1 MSPRRSSISKQTAE
15 DCTLPTT
22 GVKEFNSIL
31 KDTRNVDV
39 LFGYA
44 YPSTYR
50 AGMTG
55 LATHLFYS
63 ILNGRE
69 DTSCE
74 RYFRYD
80 VASPCHSVE
89 SGRPLKENHIV
100 GFSLTYEEDI
110 LNLIQ
115 MLDSGNIPIMA
126 QQRSETDPIVLVGGP
141 VPSANPEPYA
151 DFVDAFVIGEGD
163 LVISQIVNAAV
174 SLSSRSEIIKGLAE
188 IEGVYVP
195 AAGQDEVRRLRISQL
210 DSLYHPTA
218 QIIPDVPEGS
228 TLEPVFGKSLLVE
241 TTRGC
246 SYSCKFCLVGHI
258 CRPKRSRSLE
268 RLKDIISRGVQET
281 PVHKIALIA
290 SSLGDIDGLGDL
302 ASWIVD
308 QGLGLSVPSLRA
320 DSVSGE
326 LLSILVRGAQKTFTI
341 APETGSQKLR
351 RSAGKTLSDDEIENT
366 VQMAAKA
373 GFAALKLYFM
383 IGLPGETDED
393 VKTIVTMVERLVK
406 MSGMRVTVSLNP
418 FIPKAHT
425 DWEREAQP
433 SIENMR
439 AKIRIVERGLRSTKR
454 VEFEAL
460 DPRSARIQ
468 AALSIGDRSL
478 GKAILLAARYGGYG
492 GWRRAE
498 RESGV
503 PILSMA
509 SDTRRIDGH
518 LPWDFIKNQ

>member
-1 MSPRRSSISKQTAE
+1 MSRRKLLTSKQTAE
-15 DCTLPTT
+15 DCALPTT

-63 ILNGRE
+63 ILNDRE

-110 LNLIQ
+110 INLLQ
-115 MLDSGNIPIMA
+115 MLDRGNIPVVA
-126 QQRSETDPIVLVGGP
+126 AQRSETDPIVLVGGP

-163 LVISQIVNAAV
+163 LVISQIVDAAA
-174 SLSSRSEIIKGLAE
+174 SLASRSEIVTELAG

-195 AAGQDEVRRLRISQL
+195 AAGQSEVRRLRINQL
-210 DSLYHPTA
+210 DSLHHPTA
-218 QIIPDVPEGS
+218 QILPDVPEGS
-228 TLEPVFGKSLLVE
+228 ILEPVFGRSLLVE

-246 SYSCKFCLVGHI
+246 GYSCKFCLVGHI
-258 CRPKRSRSLE
+258 CRPKRARSLE
-268 RLKDIISRGVQET
+268 RLKEIISKGIEET
-281 PVHKIALIA
+281 PVHKVALIA

-308 QGLGLSVPSLRA
+308 RGIGLSVPSLRA

-326 LLSILVRGAQKTFTI
+326 LLSILVRGGQKTFTI
-341 APETGSQKLR
+341 APETGSQQLR
-351 RSAGKTLSDDEIENT
+351 RSAGKTLSDEEIENT
-366 VQMAAKA
+366 VQLAAKA

-383 IGLPGETDED
+383 IGLPGETDDD
-393 VKTIVTMVERLVK
+393 VRTIPTMVERLVK

-425 DWEREAQP
+425 EWERETQS
-433 SIENMR
+433 SIESIR
-439 AKIRIVERGLRSTKR
+439 AKIRMVERGLRGATR
-454 VEFEAL
+454 VEFETL

-468 AALSIGDRSL
+468 AALSIGNRSL
-478 GKAILLAARYGGYG
+478 GKAILVAARYGGYG

-498 RESGV
+498 KEAGV
-503 PILSMA
+503 PVLSVA
-509 SDTRRIDGH
+509 SETRRLEGN
-518 LPWDFIKNQ
+518 LPWDFIKNR